1 MASLDLPSIA
11 ALLVSALLLMLL
23 WARRRA
29 GQSSRKAEDEALDT
43 LADWPPQAVR
53 VLTLAERKA
62 YDLVRRAAPGRLV
75 LAQVPLARF
84 ITVPTTNSYS
94 EWLNRAGRLSIDLL
108 VCDQS
113 SRVVAAIDIR
123 SAEDSPRTRKR
134 HARMAEVLRKAG
146 VAVHEWDANAL
157 PSAGEIRALFAAMP
171 AEAKGLPAPVAGP
184 IALMGA
190 NPLNAL
196 PVPEAIEMLS
206 AGDEAAAEGVRL
218 DPVSSAYFDDLD
230 AFGAAAQAQ
239 QR

>member
-11 ALLVSALLLMLL
+11 ALLVSGLLLMLL
-23 WARRRA
+23 WVRRRA
-29 GQSSRKAEDEALDT
+29 GQSSRKSEEDALDT

-53 VLTLAERKA
+53 VLTLPERKA

-84 ITVPTTNSYS
+84 ITVPTTHSYS

-134 HARMAEVLRKAG
+134 HARMGEVLRKAG
-146 VAVHEWDANAL
+146 VVVHEWDANAL
-157 PSAGEIRALFAAMP
+157 PSAGEIRALFASMA
-171 AEAKGLPAPVAGP
+171 AETKPQPTPVPLTLKGT
-184 IALMGA
+184 

-196 PVPEAIEMLS
+196 PVPEAIEMLN
-206 AGDEAAAEGVRL
+206 AGDEAAADGVRL

-239 QR
+239 R

>member
-1 MASLDLPSIA
+1 LASLDLPSIA

-23 WARRRA
+23 WIRRRA
-29 GQSSRKAEDEALDT
+29 GQTSRKPDEDALDT
-43 LADWPPQAVR
+43 VVDWPPQAVR

-62 YDLVRRAAPGRLV
+62 YDLVRRATPGRLV

-84 ITVPTTNSYS
+84 ITVPTTHSYS

-134 HARMAEVLRKAG
+134 HARMGEVLRKAG
-146 VAVHEWDANAL
+146 VVVHEWDANAL
-157 PSAGEIRALFAAMP
+157 PSTGEIRALFASTAMETKALSAP
-171 AEAKGLPAPVAGP
+171 LQLPMPLKGT
-184 IALMGA
+184 

-206 AGDEAAAEGVRL
+206 AGDEAATDVLRL

-230 AFGAAAQAQ
+230 AFGAAAQS